1 MSENKK
7 ALSTGQVESAEECA
21 GARIEGERNS
31 NPSKIVYH
39 ENNRSSIPY
48 EEYFPKYL
56 GMGLRDVTCARCGKN
71 FVPTRPEYAWG
82 NCCSYHC
89 FIHRN
94 DERQNTRIKMYERN
108 GRYLKTFET
117 IEDAAKYCGLKDARS
132 IRDFLRGRTKSAGGF
147 LWAWDNDNTTVIGPV
162 EEKEERNIRYE
173 NY

>member
-1 MSENKK
+1 MEQKK
-7 ALSTGQVESAEECA
+7 ECA
-21 GARIEGERNS
+21 REGNTNAQNAVKGKEYQ
-31 NPSKIVYH
+31 NPLTIVYH
-39 ENNRSSIPY
+39 GKNDVSSTEKKKVHFY
-48 EEYFPKYL
+48 Y
-56 GMGLRDVTCARCGKN
+56 GMGIKELNCAYCGKN
-71 FVPTRPEYAWG
+71 FIPTRPEYACG

-108 GRYLKTFET
+108 GRYIKTFET
-117 IEDAAKYCGLKDARS
+117 IEEAAKYCDLKDARS

-147 LWAWDNDNTTVIGPV
+147 LWAWDNDTTTVIGPV